1 MKFEQVFVLQLNKV
15 EKNKKDFYR
24 ELMQIRLN
32 FDPDHHKS
40 IEYEESGGFQWIPLE
55 PNHSKFARSQ
65 QARRQD
71 SVTGGAEINFGG
83 HEKFI
88 LCEFERGTG
97 AREIY
102 PSLDQI
108 NKVRSKTSK
117 GFSGRNRKFKRFFRP
132 KSEIQAV
139 FPAKNTC
146 SPKKKKKKGLH
157 SKNVTK
163 SGVSPQ
169 KTLIWILIFAPEAT
183 SLLISS
189 GHSPRLGGT
198 IFVWGGTAAV
208 CSPVAPGLVV
218 RNLQ

>member
-1 MKFEQVFVLQLNKV
+1 MKFELVFVLQLNKV

-40 IEYEESGGFQWIPLE
+40 IEYEESRGFQWIPLE

-71 SVTGGAEINFGG
+71 SVTGGGAEINFRG

-102 PSLDQI
+102 PSLQGEEQNI
-108 NKVRSKTSK
+108 K
-117 GFSGRNRKFKRFFRP
+117 GIFRP

-139 FPAKNTC
+139 FPAE
-146 SPKKKKKKGLH
+146 
-157 SKNVTK
+157 
-163 SGVSPQ
+163 
-169 KTLIWILIFAPEAT
+169 I
-183 SLLISS
+183 
-189 GHSPRLGGT
+189 R
-198 IFVWGGTAAV
+198 
-208 CSPVAPGLVV
+208 
-218 RNLQ
+218 

>member
-1 MKFEQVFVLQLNKV
+1 MFRHKISKDQKQKKVFIKFELVFVLQLSKV
-15 EKNKKDFYR
+15 EKTKKDFYR

-40 IEYEESGGFQWIPLE
+40 IEYKESRGFQWILLE

-71 SVTGGAEINFGG
+71 SVTGGGGRGGRKKILDG

-88 LCEFERGTG
+88 LIKFERSTG

-117 GFSGRNRKFKRFFRP
+117 GFSGRNWKFKRFFRP
-132 KSEIQAV
+132 KSDDLQKEKKRCSLKLQGVFRPKSEFQAV
-139 FPAKNTC
+139 FPAKTTC
-146 SPKKKKKKGLH
+146 SPK
-157 SKNVTK
+157 
-163 SGVSPQ
+163 
-169 KTLIWILIFAPEAT
+169 
-183 SLLISS
+183 
-189 GHSPRLGGT
+189 
-198 IFVWGGTAAV
+198 
-208 CSPVAPGLVV
+208 
-218 RNLQ
+218 

>member
-1 MKFEQVFVLQLNKV
+1 MKFELVFVLQLNKV

-24 ELMQIRLN
+24 ELMQIWLN

-40 IEYEESGGFQWIPLE
+40 IEYEESRDFQWIPLE

-132 KSEIQAV
+132 KSGAHQKKKVFTEIAKG
-139 FPAKNTC
+139 FPAEIGNSSGFSSQKHVF
-146 SPKKKKKKGLH
+146 SKKKKKKKGLH
-157 SKNVTK
+157 SKNITK
-163 SGVSPQ
+163 SGVSP
-169 KTLIWILIFAPEAT
+169 
-183 SLLISS
+183 
-189 GHSPRLGGT
+189 
-198 IFVWGGTAAV
+198 
-208 CSPVAPGLVV
+208 
-218 RNLQ
+218 